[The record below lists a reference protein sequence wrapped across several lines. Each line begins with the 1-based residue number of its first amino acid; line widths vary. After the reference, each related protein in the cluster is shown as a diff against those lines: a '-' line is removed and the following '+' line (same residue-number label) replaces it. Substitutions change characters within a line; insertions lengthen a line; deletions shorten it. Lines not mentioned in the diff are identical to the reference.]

1 VGTTQPSDARAGAD
15 FSRGRS
21 FAHVGGMHSHLGLL
35 RAKILHALG
44 MTVMLGGC
52 CTERTRTETT
62 CIELGEDDLSCP
74 DVAYVEEELGL
85 ENVTSVTEYPQ
96 RPYLVDGER
105 HIAPTECCYDSEET
119 YTDCG
124 GSHGF
129 GRPLVID
136 GAAAIAEA
144 LPGDRGWWR
153 ERRRALF
160 ASGLSPVERA
170 ERARQWRKR
179 ALLEH
184 AAVGSF
190 ARFALELLG
199 LGAPMDLVRGAQRA
213 SLEEIAHA
221 SACFELA
228 FALDGLRAGPG
239 PLPVAGAVV
248 SAPSAAD
255 VARRLVHEGCVEET
269 LGAAELLAAAGRERD
284 PFVRRLLVRLGRD
297 ESRHAAFGWQALAWL
312 VGEDAAARAAAT
324 EALSI
329 AERSVA
335 TSAPSALDAWRAI
348 VRPVAETVLS

>member
-1 VGTTQPSDARAGAD
+1 
-15 FSRGRS
+15 
-21 FAHVGGMHSHLGLL
+21 M
-35 RAKILHALG
+35 
-44 MTVMLGGC
+44 
-52 CTERTRTETT
+52 TETA
-62 CIELGEDDLSCP
+62 CVELGEDDLSCP
-74 DVAYVEEELGL
+74 DIAYVEEELGL
-85 ENVTSVTEYPQ
+85 ENVTSITEYPQ
-96 RPYLVDGER
+96 RPYLIDGKR
-105 HIAPTECCYDSEET
+105 YVAPTECCYDHEET

-129 GRPLVID
+129 GRPLVIE
-136 GAAAIAEA
+136 GAAAIAEVVE
-144 LPGDRGWWR
+144 GDRGWWR
-153 ERRRALF
+153 ERKRTLY
-160 ASGLSPVERA
+160 ASGLPAVERA
-170 ERARQWRKR
+170 AIARRWRKR

-190 ARFALELLG
+190 ARFSLELLG
-199 LGAPMDLVRGAQRA
+199 LGAPLDLVRGAQRA

-239 PLPVAGAVV
+239 PLPVAGAVASV
-248 SAPSAAD
+248 PSAAD

-284 PFVRRLLVRLGRD
+284 PFVRRLLLRLGRD

-312 VGEDAAARAAAT
+312 VGQDAAARDAAT
-324 EALSI
+324 DALSI

-335 TSAPSALDAWRAI
+335 ASAPSALEAWRAI